1 MLLQSRSDVVNWN
14 VPAALVPMKL
24 PTMRLL
30 RAAAP
35 WITIARMLNIERP
48 RTTLFG
54 EVMKRPKKASV
65 APVPWICTMIRAL
78 SASWLVLTEAPGW
91 V

>member
-1 MLLQSRSDVVNWN
+1 MNWN
-14 VPAALVPMKL
+14 VPAASVPMKL

-35 WITIARMLNIERP
+35 CMTIERMLNIERP

-54 EVMKRPKKASV
+54 EVMKRPKNASV
-65 APVPWICTMIRAL
+65 APVPWI
-78 SASWLVLTEAPGW
+78 
-91 V
+91 